1 MFSNANGNTQLL
13 DQELI
18 ALTNLKLNY
27 IEIYLGFPPF
37 HYFVTFATL
46 SGTSTCFGGH

>member
-1 MFSNANGNTQLL
+1 MLIYFFNANGNTQLL

-27 IEIYLGFPPF
+27 IEI
-37 HYFVTFATL
+37 
-46 SGTSTCFGGH
+46 